1 MLRPVAKNKN
11 KKSPSSRL
19 YHDENK
25 VSDDESR
32 PNGDNKGRSRSCFMR
47 RCCVVSWAAA
57 ATTTWRQQIR
67 RNFQF
72 NALVVRQ
79 FAVVSFLFI
88 LVLLLLLLGQR
99 RQWINLVVDDLL
111 FRYGLDQ
118 LLEKADSTTTLSWNK
133 QPLPTLH
140 WPTVEMRSR
149 KIVENYRNV
158 YLQAVLER
166 KEDSSSHQDVLP
178 KNNRD
183 TAAYRSKAEWI
194 LDASSWNDVDAD
206 KWWQINSVQARLER
220 AHCQSTWWCRRCL
233 AFPLATGSSLD
244 QCQCATCHVQVLQE
258 RLDVPTISGAWRR
271 PATDHGVVAQID
283 IDTTRA
289 IPRIIHHIG
298 RFQELPT
305 MLSHPDWIRT
315 QNTWRSQSGFEYH
328 PYATIKQQRRW
339 INHNY
344 PSMIRDAFDFLQ
356 GDSRQAALFALLV
369 LFRKGGIAIYSK

>member
-11 KKSPSSRL
+11 KKSPSPRL
-19 YHDENK
+19 YHYENN

-32 PNGDNKGRSRSCFMR
+32 PDGDNKGRSRSCFLS
-47 RCCVVSWAAA
+47 RCCLVSWAATT
-57 ATTTWRQQIR
+57 TTTWLQQIR

-72 NALVVRQ
+72 STLVARQ

-88 LVLLLLLLGQR
+88 LVLLLLGQR
-99 RQWINLVVDDLL
+99 RQRINLVLDDLL

-118 LLEKADSTTTLSWNK
+118 LLEKTDSTTTLSWNH
-133 QPLPTLH
+133 QPLPALH

-149 KIVENYRNV
+149 KTVDNYRNA
-158 YLQAVLER
+158 YLQAVLQETN
-166 KEDSSSHQDVLP
+166 EDSSSHQDVVQT
-178 KNNRD
+178 NNRD
-183 TAAYRSKAEWI
+183 TTAYRSKAEWI
-194 LDASSWNDVDAD
+194 LDASSWKHVDAD

-233 AFPLATGSSLD
+233 AFPLATASSLD
-244 QCQCATCHVQVLQE
+244 QCQCAACHVQVLQKT
-258 RLDVPTISGAWRR
+258 LDVPKISGAWRR
-271 PATDHGVVAQID
+271 PATDPGAVAQND
-283 IDTTRA
+283 IDTARA
-289 IPRIIHHIG
+289 IPRIIHHVG

-305 MLSHPDWIRT
+305 MLSHPDWIRI

-339 INHNY
+339 IDNNY
-344 PSMIRDAFDFLQ
+344 PSMFRDAFDFLQ

-369 LFRKGGIAIYSK
+369 LFRKGGIAVYSK